1 MSKEQ
6 IKKVRELKAKGLQE
20 NKDFRVVYFGI
31 DAEIK
36 IKNK

>member
-6 IKKVRELKAKGLQE
+6 IKTVRTLKKNGKIE

-31 DAEIK
+31 SAEIK
-36 IKNK
+36 VID

>member
-6 IKKVRELKAKGLQE
+6 IKAVRVMKQNGKIE

-31 DAEIK
+31 SAEIK
-36 IKNK
+36 VIG